1 MKRLSLV
8 LALLLVA
15 PMAYADDP
23 KPWMP
28 SGPPPPPTRG
38 DEAQARRLKREA
50 TAFGAIG
57 LALAAGGIA
66 VMVVALDVPQ
76 SERVTMA
83 GDGTRTTT
91 RELGA
96 ANWAVLAGGIALT
109 VTGVALA
116 GVALL
121 KARQA
126 RKVLA
131 NE

>member
-8 LALLLVA
+8 LALLFVA

-28 SGPPPPPTRG
+28 SAPPSPTRG
-38 DEAQARRLKREA
+38 DEAQARKLKHEA

-91 RELGA
+91 RELGD
-96 ANWAVLAGGIALT
+96 ANWAELAGGVALT
-109 VTGVALA
+109 VTGLALG

-121 KARQA
+121 KAKQA
-126 RKVLA
+126 RQLLSP
-131 NE
+131 